1 MTVRKLDSDGDI
13 ATSGQQFVYSQEEIA
28 QTIKTRLYLFVGEYF
43 RDMTEGTDWFG
54 KILGK
59 GKGLQTAEAT
69 IRRRIAQT
77 DGVLSIAEFNTD
89 FDLPTRTL
97 SVSCGVVTPYGQTTI
112 DIESPI

>member
-1 MTVRKLDSDGDI
+1 MTVRKLTAYGDI
-13 ATSGQQFVYSQEEIA
+13 ATSGQQFIAGKEEVA
-28 QTIKTRLYLFVGEYF
+28 QTIKTRLYLFLGEYF
-43 RDMTEGTDWFG
+43 RDITDGTDWFG

-77 DGVLSIAEFNTD
+77 PGALSVVEFSTD

-112 DIESPI
+112 SIESPV